1 MFQRITDKL
10 LDLQGISTHICAG
23 NVSASPAFP
32 FGAIDISTH
41 ICAGNVSLGQDT
53 EYIEIQFQLI
63 YVRGMFRCR
72 PGTPAHGH
80 KFQLIY
86 VRGMFRCRPG
96 TPAHGHK
103 FQLIYVRGMFRGDE
117 AVLEVLRQEVSTHIC
132 AGNVSRFKRRL
143 PFRAFVSTHI
153 CAGNVSIEPTHMRVL
168 PFRFR
173 FIYVRGMFW
182 MVWSQNY
189 DGLGEFQLIYARGMF
204 QHLCVVL
211 PF

>member
-86 VRGMFRCRPG
+86 VRGMFR
-96 TPAHGHK
+96 
-103 FQLIYVRGMFRGDE
+103 GDE
-117 AVLEVLRQEVSTHIC
+117 AILEVLRQE
-132 AGNVSRFKRRL
+132 
-143 PFRAFVSTHI
+143 VSTHI

>member
-53 EYIEIQFQLI
+53 EYIEIQ
-63 YVRGMFRCR
+63 
-72 PGTPAHGH
+72 
-80 KFQLIY
+80 FQLIY